1 MHFDLALI
9 SLVSLIVSW
18 CDVVKLQILLQ
29 IKPRPLEISS
39 MPWISY
45 GKQQK
50 APEWF
55 GIIYQLDT
63 WSIEFV

>member
-29 IKPRPLEISS
+29 IKPRPMEISLL
-39 MPWISY
+39 PKINY
-45 GKQQK
+45 GKQ
-50 APEWF
+50 
-55 GIIYQLDT
+55 
-63 WSIEFV
+63 